1 MAMANGVLA
10 SALSA
15 HGRRLM
21 SARHLASFTGLAQSV
36 YLAVPTARLY
46 LRAIHDCIST
56 RWSWSSRVRLNKQA
70 IRDLRWW
77 AKLSSQGLGR
87 AIWRS
92 PNQAVLHSDA
102 SMKAWG
108 GVLNGTALAHGLWT
122 AAERR
127 HHITVLEL
135 IAVLRNIEAF
145 LPRLKGKRILLHEDN
160 MAVCFILR
168 ELTSRSRDIMYFLRQ
183 LWLTMQESEIEFGRV
198 AYIRSAENPAD
209 APSREKS
216 WDEWRLCDSIF
227 ASASAEQGPYSVDR
241 FASQHTKLCSRYNS
255 RWADPSA
262 EGEPS
267 AFCHNWTE
275 EHNWVHPPISEL
287 DNVALKIRLEP
298 CWATVVAPMWA
309 SYSWFRELRSLSE
322 SMEVLPAADTL
333 ADQSFL
339 QKWGV
344 RGPGSWP
351 LVLFHITKQS
361 ATAST

>member
-1 MAMANGVLA
+1 
-10 SALSA
+10 
-15 HGRRLM
+15 
-21 SARHLASFTGLAQSV
+21 
-36 YLAVPTARLY
+36 
-46 LRAIHDCIST
+46 
-56 RWSWSSRVRLNKQA
+56 
-70 IRDLRWW
+70 
-77 AKLSSQGLGR
+77 
-87 AIWRS
+87 
-92 PNQAVLHSDA
+92 
-102 SMKAWG
+102 
-108 GVLNGTALAHGLWT
+108 LNGTALAHGLWT
-122 AAERR
+122 RAEKK

-135 IAVLRNIEAF
+135 IAVLRNLEMYSGPPARSKLRGMKIH
-145 LPRLKGKRILLHEDN
+145 LYEDN
-160 MAVCFILR
+160 QAVCYILR
-168 ELTSRSRDIMYFLRQ
+168 EMTSRSPVIMRYLRQ
-183 LWLTMQESEIEFGRV
+183 LWTFMQESEIRFGKV
-198 AYIRSAENPAD
+198 EYVRSAENPAD

-322 SMEVLPAADTL
+322 SMEVLQRRWHRWHP
-333 ADQSFL
+333 
-339 QKWGV
+339 
-344 RGPGSWP
+344 R
-351 LVLFHITKQS
+351 
-361 ATAST
+361 